1 MDLNKNT
8 LVEFEYERNKYSYIP
23 PFGSDSF
30 YKIGESD
37 IDLYC
42 ADDSSTDYLF
52 ELTIQDG
59 IAYVGDGKFYIGKAN
74 HYSKINISNNSELIN
89 DGELYVYGDINVF
102 GSVTLKTDST
112 LNVNQDGLIMF
123 DQDSTLTIENDAA
136 INMNEGNIQIYGK
149 IIIDVSLV
157 DDLLNTD
164 GIYIDSSAILIV
176 KNIDLGDRE
185 FSMTDY
191 ESLLRDKVINSYTQ
205 GEYNVENGKIGY
217 TWKGG
222 SIKNKSQVIEL
233 STIYGSAVLG
243 DYKLSI
249 LGTQENIIPNL
260 QVIRNLNIR
269 NGSTLY
275 IAESFNGYQYLMPEL
290 YLGIINSN
298 CKESGYCTVHG
309 TIIVDGNNAKIT
321 IDRGARLVIEG
332 DGYIYLKNNS
342 IIKSV
347 NNGSNIAM
355 YINGTLVIDDIS
367 QLSTFESS
375 NIQFGDNGKIII
387 LNSNTDEHHI
397 LFSTPLG
404 IKNSELYRLFED
416 QLDHI
421 EYHIQSN
428 CGIKIDKY
436 FEYYNREMTDWYGG
450 MRIEKAIYDGLI
462 IWHDNAFIELD
473 HSIIP
478 WVTKDSTLLH
488 AARIFKSNKSFD
500 DERLQEVTNHM
511 IYAGSGNIC
520 FRFIEDEEFKDII
533 LILDNINMR
542 SITNSVT
549 DNEYVLNTNMSGELF
564 MKNNI
569 SNVTSD
575 DIIDEKATLVHLNS
589 GDTYFA
595 I

>member
-8 LVEFEYERNKYSYIP
+8 LVEFERERSKYSYIP

-42 ADDSSTDYLF
+42 VDNSLTDYLF

-59 IAYVGDGKFYIGKAN
+59 NTYVGDGKFYIGKAN
-74 HYSKINISNNSELIN
+74 HYSKINISSNSELVN
-89 DGELYVYGDINVF
+89 DGELCVCGDINVF
-102 GSVTLKTDST
+102 GSVTLKADSA
-112 LNVNQDGLIMF
+112 LNVNQDGLMMF
-123 DQDSTLTIENDAA
+123 NQDSTLTIDNDTA
-136 INMNEGNIQIYGK
+136 ININEGSIQIYGK
-149 IIIDVSLV
+149 IIIDASLV

-164 GIYIDSSAILIV
+164 GIYIDSSAVLVV

-191 ESLLRDKVINSYTQ
+191 ESLLRDKSINSYTQ

-222 SIKNKSQVIEL
+222 TIKNKSQVIEL

-260 QVIRNLNIR
+260 QVIRSLNIR

-290 YLGIINSN
+290 YLGIINNN
-298 CKESGYCTVHG
+298 CKDSGYCTVHG
-309 TIIVDGNNAKIT
+309 TIIVDGDNAKIT
-321 IDRGARLVIEG
+321 IDRGARLVIEE
-332 DGYIYLKNNS
+332 DGYIYLKNDG

-347 NNGSNIAM
+347 NNESDVVM

-367 QLSTFESS
+367 QLSTFKPF

-416 QLDHI
+416 RLDHI

-473 HSIIP
+473 HAVIP
-478 WVTKDSTLLH
+478 WITKDSTLLH

-500 DERLQEVTNHM
+500 AEILQEVTDHM

-533 LILDNINMR
+533 LILDNISMR
-542 SITNSVT
+542 SITNSTT
-549 DNEYVLNTNMSGELF
+549 DEYVLNTNTDGELF

-569 SNVTSD
+569 SNVSSNNL
-575 DIIDEKATLVHLNS
+575 IDENATLVHLNS
-589 GDTYFA
+589 GDTYFT

>member
-8 LVEFEYERNKYSYIP
+8 LIEFENERAKYSYIP

-30 YKIGESD
+30 YKIGESN

-42 ADDSSTDYLF
+42 VDNSATDYLF

-59 IAYVGDGKFYIGKAN
+59 TAYVGNGKFYAGKAN
-74 HYSKINISNNSELIN
+74 HYSKIDISSNSTLVNN
-89 DGELYVYGDINVF
+89 GELYVGGDINVF
-102 GSVTLKTDST
+102 GGVTLKADSI
-112 LNVNQDGLIMF
+112 LNVNEDGLIMF
-123 DQDSTLTIENDAA
+123 DQDSTLTIENGSV
-136 INMNEGNIQIYGK
+136 ININEGNIKIYGK

-157 DDLLNTD
+157 DNLLNTD
-164 GIYIDSSAILIV
+164 GIYIDSSAVSVV
-176 KNIDLGDRE
+176 KNIDIGNRE

-191 ESLLRDKVINSYTQ
+191 ELLLRDKTINSYTQ

-222 SIKNKSQVIEL
+222 NIKNKSQVIEL
-233 STIYGSAVLG
+233 NTIYGNAVLG

-260 QVIRNLNIR
+260 QVTRSLNIR

-275 IAESFNGYQYLMPEL
+275 ITESYNGYQYLMPEL
-290 YLGIINSN
+290 YLGIINNN
-298 CKESGYCTVHG
+298 CKDSGYCTVHG
-309 TIIVDGNNAKIT
+309 TIIVDGDNAKIT
-321 IDRGARLVIEG
+321 IDRGARLIIEE
-332 DGYIYLKNNS
+332 DGYIYLKNNA
-342 IIKSV
+342 IIKSI
-347 NNGSNIAM
+347 NNGSNVVM

-367 QLSTFESS
+367 QLSTFISS

-387 LNSNTDEHHI
+387 LNSNNDEHHI
-397 LFSTPLG
+397 LFTTPLG
-404 IKNSELYRLFED
+404 IKDSELYRLFENE
-416 QLDHI
+416 LEHI

-450 MRIEKAIYDGLI
+450 MRIEKAIYDRLI
-462 IWHDNAFIELD
+462 IWHNNAFIELD
-473 HSIIP
+473 HIIIP
-478 WVTKDSTLLH
+478 WITKDSTLLH

-500 DERLQEVTNHM
+500 NEKLQEVTDHM
-511 IYAGSGNIC
+511 IYAGAGNIC
-520 FRFIEDEEFKDII
+520 FRFIEGDEYKDII
-533 LILDNINMR
+533 LILDNIKMR
-542 SITNSVT
+542 SITNSTT
-549 DNEYVLNTNMSGELF
+549 DNEYVLSTNTNGELF

-569 SNVTSD
+569 SNVSSNN
-575 DIIDEKATLVHLNS
+575 IIDEKASLVHLNS
-589 GDTYFA
+589 GDTYFT